1 MSKTISAA
9 EAQSHFDDLVRD
21 LATGGETVFVEQ
33 SGKKQVVVL
42 SVDEFERMGGET
54 NALGD
59 WLQLVDRT
67 RENIARERNGRPMP
81 DVSEVVREMREER
94 DAQIDDA
101 VRGC

>member
-9 EAQSHFDDLVRD
+9 EAQSHFDDLVRYV
-21 LATGGETVFVEQ
+21 ATGGETVFVEQ

-67 RENIARERNGRPMP
+67 RENIARERNGRSMP